1 MSSGKPHAQVA
12 EDVAFMVEH
21 GETNAE
27 AIATRLGMSIEAV
40 EKAMSRAILAGTSTP
55 PWHDAKSTGWASPQ
69 EVVTWLTPP
78 NQRG

>member
-27 AIATRLGMSIEAV
+27 AIATRLGMSIAAV
-40 EKAMSRAILAGTSTP
+40 EKAMSRAILAGNL
-55 PWHDAKSTGWASPQ
+55 DAAVARRKIH
-69 EVVTWLTPP
+69 WLGRARKRWS
-78 NQRG
+78 RG

>member
-27 AIATRLGMSIEAV
+27 AIATRLGMTLFGRAANRHFRPFRAS
-40 EKAMSRAILAGTSTP
+40 AMVCPSPGTSTP
-55 PWHDAKSTGWASPQ
+55 PWHDAKSTG
-69 EVVTWLTPP
+69 
-78 NQRG
+78 

>member
-40 EKAMSRAILAGTSTP
+40 EKAMSRAILAGNL
-55 PWHDAKSTGWASPQ
+55 DAVARRKIH
-69 EVVTWLTPP
+69 WLGRARKRWS
-78 NQRG
+78 RG

>member
-1 MSSGKPHAQVA
+1 MSSGKPHAQIA

-40 EKAMSRAILAGTSTP
+40 ERP
-55 PWHDAKSTGWASPQ
+55 
-69 EVVTWLTPP
+69 
-78 NQRG
+78 